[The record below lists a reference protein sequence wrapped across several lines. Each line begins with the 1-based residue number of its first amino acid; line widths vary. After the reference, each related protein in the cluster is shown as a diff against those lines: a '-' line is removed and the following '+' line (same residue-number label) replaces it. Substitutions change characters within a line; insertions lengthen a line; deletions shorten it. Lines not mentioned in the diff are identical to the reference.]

1 MRKTRTLNQEKKEAI
16 LKAAIEEFFIKGY
29 DASSMDSISKN
40 ANVSKATVYNHFK
53 NKEELLLS
61 IAKIFKSRIENSF
74 KYTYSNEKNIT
85 EQLHEIAQKEM
96 NFLSSNENIKLIQI
110 MTIIMIQKNSIGL
123 KIIEILNDDCLTMTS
138 SWFEEAKQ
146 NGKLNFKSSTFV
158 SKQFIGM
165 IKSFAFIPQLYG
177 APILNEEEKEEVIN
191 KAVEMITTLYSVNKQ

>member
-74 KYTYSNEKNIT
+74 KYT
-85 EQLHEIAQKEM
+85 
-96 NFLSSNENIKLIQI
+96 
-110 MTIIMIQKNSIGL
+110 
-123 KIIEILNDDCLTMTS
+123 
-138 SWFEEAKQ
+138 
-146 NGKLNFKSSTFV
+146 
-158 SKQFIGM
+158 
-165 IKSFAFIPQLYG
+165 
-177 APILNEEEKEEVIN
+177 
-191 KAVEMITTLYSVNKQ
+191 

>member
-85 EQLHEIAQKEM
+85 EQLHEIAQKEIS
-96 NFLSSNENIKLIQI
+96 FLSSNENIKLIQI

>member
-96 NFLSSNENIKLIQI
+96 SFLSSNENIKLIQI

-177 APILNEEEKEEVIN
+177 SPILNEEEKEEVIN

>member
-96 NFLSSNENIKLIQI
+96 SFLSSNENIKLIQI

-146 NGKLNFKSSTFV
+146 NEKLNFKSSTFV

-177 APILNEEEKEEVIN
+177 APILNEEEKKEVIN